1 MSDLTEA
8 LPYLLVAAFFLQ
20 VDPRL
25 RAGEPTRDEA
35 PAVAFVPLIGLWI
48 VVFRSIGWTGWLLG
62 VLVGLVVLAPYIGL
76 FVTAWAGVRLPSV
89 HRRSRWWIALLVV
102 PVLNLVGYSL
112 YAFTLPRPTDLSLPN
127 R

>member
-20 VDPRL
+20 SIPAYVLANR
-25 RAGEPTRDEA
+25 RGMRA